1 MDSDEP
7 ENAVVSQSA
16 KANEEIAINSKIV
29 LTLSKGPTEPPAPVE
44 VEKNV
49 SFALLPDGMV
59 ENYRVTITR
68 KDTGEVVFND
78 PVSPETPSLNLL
90 LKGSGTVV
98 FEIRIAD
105 AEPEEIEVVF
115 SE

>member
-1 MDSDEP
+1 M
-7 ENAVVSQSA
+7 
-16 KANEEIAINSKIV
+16 
-29 LTLSKGPTEPPAPVE
+29 E

-59 ENYRVTITR
+59 ENYQVTITR
-68 KDTGEVVFND
+68 TDTGEVVFND
-78 PVSPETPSLNLL
+78 PVSPETASLDLL

-98 FEIRIAD
+98 FEVKIAD
-105 AEPEEIEVVF
+105 AEPEKVEVVF